1 MKQMKHIAVVLA
13 LVMTVAC
20 FSVAGASAMSP
31 TGPAVRVNGLLVEFP
46 DAGPFIDSNGRTMI
60 PVRFVAENLG
70 AEVTWE
76 QSTRTAFIEKTGI
89 VVAVTIGDSV
99 LRVTENGNTEA
110 IAMDT
115 AAVLKDGRTYV
126 PIRFVA
132 ESLGAF
138 VDYSDTNRTVG
149 IWSEVLTPEQIAAL
163 QALPYTQP
171 DSALGYEAAK
181 QRYDAETLAYFYGTD
196 RGRFGTYANA
206 REHLYHMSV
215 GSDPGAFYRDVVAA
229 AVDSINYSSDRLTVR
244 FVTDTSCIYQADNMD
259 RLTCAVRGYAVAELT
274 AAPKE
279 LTSAET
285 VMLCNLGF
293 TRVSQGTQ
301 TIVIDVHMNARSGR
315 DISVHT
321 IAAAGDP
328 F

>member
-20 FSVAGASAMSP
+20 FSVAGVSAMSP
-31 TGPAVRVNGLLVEFP
+31 TGPAVRVNGILVEFP

-60 PVRFVAENLG
+60 PVRFVAERLG
-70 AEVTWE
+70 ADVSWE
-76 QSTRTAFIEKTGI
+76 QAGKTAYIEKDGI
-89 VVAVTIGDSV
+89 VIAVTIGDSA
-99 LRVTENGNTEA
+99 LRVTQNGNTETTV
-110 IAMDT
+110 MDT
-115 AAVLKDGRTYV
+115 EAVLRDGRTYV

-132 ESLGAF
+132 EALGAY
-138 VDYSDTNRTVG
+138 VDWSDTYRTVG
-149 IWSEVLTPEQIAAL
+149 IWSEVLTPEQIAEL

-171 DSALGYEAAK
+171 TSAFGYDAAK
-181 QRYDAETLAYFYGTD
+181 QKYDAETLAYLYGTD
-196 RGRFGTYANA
+196 RDRFQTYANA
-206 REHLYHMSV
+206 REHLYHMAN
-215 GSDPGAFYRDVVAA
+215 GADPGSFYRDVVAA

-301 TIVIDVHMNARSGR
+301 TIAIDVHMNARSGR